1 MLKVK
6 LIAFADG
13 WKWSVRERGEVED
26 DTGGFWLEHLQ
37 GRDAIPQAG
46 KGLVVCGFGGKF
58 RN

>member
-1 MLKVK
+1 M
-6 LIAFADG
+6 IAFADG